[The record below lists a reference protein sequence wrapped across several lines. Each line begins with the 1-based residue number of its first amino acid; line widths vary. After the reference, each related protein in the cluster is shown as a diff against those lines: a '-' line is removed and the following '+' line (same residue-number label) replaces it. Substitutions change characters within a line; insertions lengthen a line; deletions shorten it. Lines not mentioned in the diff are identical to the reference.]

1 MRAWR
6 TPLVSALALTV
17 AAATPIAPVAA
28 APATPMP
35 PSVSKAE
42 TGSIVTQVRGGRHY
56 GGHRHHGYRN
66 HGHRHHHR
74 HYGRGVGVGI
84 GLGIIGGLIAAD
96 AYSNPGYVYDE
107 EVYDAPPPDYTG
119 DPRALCAE
127 KFRSFEP
134 STGLYTTYS
143 GEKKTCPYLK

>member
-6 TPLVSALALTV
+6 TPLVSGMALAL
-17 AAATPIAPVAA
+17 AAATSMTPVAA
-28 APATPMP
+28 GPLP
-35 PSVSKAE
+35 PSLAKAE
-42 TGSIVTQVRGGRHY
+42 TGSATIQVRGRH
-56 GGHRHHGYRN
+56 GHRGHHHH
-66 HGHRHHHR
+66 HGHRHYGHHHHGHHR
-74 HYGRGVGVGI
+74 HRHRGVGVGI

-96 AYSNPGYVYDE
+96 AYSDPGYVYDE

-143 GEKKTCPYLK
+143 GEKKPCPYLK